1 MLSVMLRAYSDLLSQ
16 KKGLFM
22 AMPLSSCS
30 VSVRVALNSSVWR
43 LAGTAARITSKSL
56 VKSVQPCSSRR
67 SASSRIYQRQL
78 PFGPCITI
86 SIMSQNKMSKSNF
99 KLPLGSMTCHIL
111 HKIFN
116 KIDFYF
122 LIEGMQMTV
131 HPDKYNDKSRISYRK
146 NKN

>member
-1 MLSVMLRAYSDLLSQ
+1 MRFTSTCIFKQLIMQCSNVVIMLSVMLRAYSDLLSQ

-30 VSVRVALNSSVWR
+30 VSVRVALKSSVWR
-43 LAGTAARITSKSL
+43 LTGTAARITSKSL

-86 SIMSQNKMSKSNF
+86 SIMSQNKMS
-99 KLPLGSMTCHIL
+99 PLGSMTCHIL
-111 HKIFN
+111 QKIFN
-116 KIDFYF
+116 
-122 LIEGMQMTV
+122 
-131 HPDKYNDKSRISYRK
+131 
-146 NKN
+146 